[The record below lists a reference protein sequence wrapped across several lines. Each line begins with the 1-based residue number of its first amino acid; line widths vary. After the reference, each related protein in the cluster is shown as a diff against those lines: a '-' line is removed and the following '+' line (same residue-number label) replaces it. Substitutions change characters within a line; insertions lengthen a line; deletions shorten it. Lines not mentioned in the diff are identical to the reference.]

1 VIPSSDEPE
10 SGRLG
15 STQGSTLDRTA
26 PGPGWAAR
34 VGASSWV
41 VGVVGLLIGVGVVLR
56 LLVPNG
62 MDATMFL
69 AFGKD
74 SPELTK
80 YAHGL
85 LGQVDSR
92 PLGHDGKF
100 FFAQANDPWYLEP
113 EQNASMLDR
122 PFYRG
127 QRMLFPMLAGGFGL
141 FPPRVIVWSML
152 ATNLL
157 ALAIGATLA
166 ARIAMHFGR
175 SPWLGLA
182 VPLNL
187 GLLYEIWI
195 GGAGVVAYMFCL
207 GAIYALAY
215 ERTWAASI
223 CFAAAAL
230 TRESMLAFAAGV
242 FLLLWLDQRRYLWR
256 LVVTPLLAMAIWD
269 VYLRFRLAGV
279 SGLGATWAV
288 FAPPFDGFLRALR
301 EWTDNPSNLLACVAI
316 LAVVIPFIPL
326 ALRSRL
332 AIAWGALPFVALAV
346 VLSVQ
351 VWRVPSDLARALVP
365 VFTAAP
371 FLLAIPR
378 RDSTERVVSHV
389 MKE

>member
-1 VIPSSDEPE
+1 VIPPSDGPE
-10 SGRLG
+10 ARRLG
-15 STQGSTLDRTA
+15 STQRSTLDGTA
-26 PGPGWAAR
+26 PGVSLAGR
-34 VGASSWV
+34 MSASPWV
-41 VGVVGLLIGVGVVLR
+41 VGVVGLLIGLGVVLR

-69 AFGKD
+69 AFGRD
-74 SPELTK
+74 SPALTK
-80 YAHGL
+80 YAHEL

-113 EQNASMLDR
+113 EQNASLLDR

-152 ATNLL
+152 VTNLL
-157 ALAIGATLA
+157 ALAIGAMLA
-166 ARIAMHFGR
+166 ARIAVHLGR

-207 GAIYALAY
+207 GAIYALAF
-215 ERTWAASI
+215 ERTWAAAI

-242 FLLLWLDQRRYLWR
+242 FVLLWFDQRRYLWR
-256 LVVTPLLAMAIWD
+256 LVVTPVLAMAIWD

-279 SGLGATWAV
+279 SGLGASWAV

-301 EWTDNPSNLLACVAI
+301 EWTDNPSDLLASVAI
-316 LAVVIPFIPL
+316 LAVVIAFVPL

-332 AIAWGALPFVALAV
+332 PIAWGALPFVALSV

-351 VWRVPSDLARALVP
+351 VWRVPSDLARALAP
-365 VFTAAP
+365 VLTAAP
-371 FLLAIPR
+371 FLLAVPR
-378 RDSTERVVSHV
+378 RDSAPQAVSHV
-389 MKE
+389 IKE

>member
-1 VIPSSDEPE
+1 MIPSSDGPE
-10 SGRLG
+10 SGREG
-15 STQGSTLDRTA
+15 SAQGSTPNGSVAGANLAGRLSA
-26 PGPGWAAR
+26 PP
-34 VGASSWV
+34 WV
-41 VGVVGLLIGVGVVLR
+41 VGVVGLLIGVGIVLR
-56 LLVPNG
+56 VLVPNG

-74 SPELTK
+74 SPALTK
-80 YAHGL
+80 YAHEL
-85 LGQVDSR
+85 LGEVAFR

-113 EQNASMLDR
+113 ERNASVLDR

-127 QRMLFPMLAGGFGL
+127 QRMLFPMLAGGFGF

-152 ATNLL
+152 LTNLL
-157 ALAIGATLA
+157 ALALGATLA
-166 ARIAMHFGR
+166 ARIAVRLGR
-175 SPWLGLA
+175 SAWLGLA

-207 GAIYALAY
+207 AAIYALAF

-242 FLLLWLDQRRYLWR
+242 FLLLWLDQRKYLWR

-269 VYLRFRLAGV
+269 TYLQFRLAGV
-279 SGLGATWAV
+279 TGLGANWEV
-288 FAPPFDGFLRALR
+288 FAPPFDGILGAFR
-301 EWTDNPSNLLACVAI
+301 EWADNPSNLLASVAI
-316 LAVVIPFIPL
+316 LAVVIPFVPL

-332 AIAWGALPFVALAV
+332 AIAWGALPFVALSV
-346 VLSVQ
+346 ILSVQ

-371 FLLAIPR
+371 FLVVVRGRGSAP
-378 RDSTERVVSHV
+378 RVVSDAI
-389 MKE
+389 KE